1 VALEDLGDGVEDVVT
16 NDHVLSLPFGGR
28 QDQDSII
35 PALSDSIYLQSFVPL
50 GVLSSNL
57 VLGAIS
63 SVCCDVVGGGAVV
76 VEGKEAEVEVEV
88 EEEV

>member
-1 VALEDLGDGVEDVVT
+1 MALEDLGDGVEDVVT

-28 QDQDSII
+28 QDKDSII

-57 VLGAIS
+57 FLGAIS
-63 SVCCDVVGGGAVV
+63 SDVGDSRVVVGF
-76 VEGKEAEVEVEV
+76 EG
-88 EEEV
+88 EEEEEA